1 MANKSE
7 LVEVEFNYVVII
19 LLGEKMSD
27 VEIIE
32 DERNTIKQSLVM
44 FLGQDA
50 IGEGIPKDVYHL
62 ARTVEY
68 MRGQM
73 CMMRGDLKD
82 GALTERYI
90 DEVLDSVRNILNN
103 AILGL

>member
-1 MANKSE
+1 MPDA
-7 LVEVEFNYVVII
+7 
-19 LLGEKMSD
+19 
-27 VEIIE
+27 EIME
-32 DERNTIKQSLVM
+32 DERNTIKQSIVL
-44 FLGQDA
+44 FIGQDA
-50 IGEGIPKDVYHL
+50 IGEGIPRDVYHL

-90 DEVLDSVRNILNN
+90 DGVLDGVRNMLNN
-103 AILGL
+103 AILEL